1 MKHSPRTNPKGFTLI
16 ELLVVIAIIAILIG
30 LLLPAVQKVRE
41 AAARTQC
48 TNNLKQQGL
57 ALHNFHDVNGF
68 FPSALQQGQTWYSP
82 YLRDPP
88 PNGVW
93 PTTGYPAGATPG
105 YPKDGP
111 FYSWATRISPYFE
124 LDNIYKQWNFL
135 AWPWWQYQP
144 GQPVNAAN
152 TINALPAK
160 VMKCPSDPRSDLTYI
175 DDGSQGGNA
184 ALTSYLGVTGRN
196 QFREDGGQDGVLYIN
211 SKVKMV
217 GITDGTSNT
226 VLVGERPPSNTLVY
240 GWMWAGSGDYPYFGA
255 TDVVLGVRE
264 RSTQGGTPD
273 FYRPG
278 SLIDPQDIHRYH
290 FWSLHPGGGM
300 WLMGDGS
307 VRFISYQAGTST
319 IPFGTT
325 TTTVLEALATRA
337 TGEVVSNGN

>member
-1 MKHSPRTNPKGFTLI
+1 MKQSLRSNPKGFTLI

-57 ALHNFHDVNGF
+57 ALHNFHDVYGY
-68 FPSALQQGQTWYSP
+68 FPSALQIGQNWYTST
-82 YLRDPP
+82 LRDPP

-93 PTTGYPAGATPG
+93 PTPPPAGASAG

-111 FYSWATRISPYFE
+111 FFSWATRITPYFE
-124 LDNIYKQWNFL
+124 LETMYKLWNFN

-144 GQPVNAAN
+144 GMPASSAT

-160 VMKCPSDPRSDLTYI
+160 VMKCPSDPRSDLTYV
-175 DDGSQGGNA
+175 DPGGNA
-184 ALTSYLGVTGRN
+184 ALTDYLGVTGRN
-196 QFREDGGQDGVLYIN
+196 QFKENGGQDGMLYVN
-211 SKVKMV
+211 SKAKMV

-226 VLVGERPPSNTLVY
+226 LLVGERPPSNNLLY
-240 GWMWAGSGDYPYFGA
+240 GWMWAGSGDPPYFGA

-264 RSTQGGTPD
+264 RSAIGAAPD

-278 SLIDPQDIHRYH
+278 SLIDPQDLHRYH
-290 FWSLHPGGGM
+290 YWSLHPGGGM

-319 IPFGTT
+319 FPFQGNTAYT
-325 TTTVLEALATRA
+325 ELEALSTRA
-337 TGEVVSNGN
+337 SNEAMSN